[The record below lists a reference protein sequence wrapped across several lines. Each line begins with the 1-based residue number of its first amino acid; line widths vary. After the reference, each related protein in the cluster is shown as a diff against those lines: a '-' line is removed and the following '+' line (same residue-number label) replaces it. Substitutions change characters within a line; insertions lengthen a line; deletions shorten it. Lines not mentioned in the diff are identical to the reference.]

1 MAALSFRD
9 RLLTRRGARAILSPV
24 GILGGVAVAVVAAVA
39 GLPVWAAVLL
49 GVGVW
54 GVNLLR
60 LLPRGRRRE
69 RVDPFT
75 LHEPWRRFVQ
85 EALQARTRFDQAV
98 DRAPAGPLRDRLRDI
113 AARVHTGVDE
123 CWQVARRGEALV
135 EARRGINARDVERKL
150 AQVDRAADDPSAA
163 SVVQALEAQ
172 RATHQR
178 LGGVIE
184 RTQRELRLLDAR
196 LDEAV
201 ARALELAA
209 HAGTD
214 AGATVGRG
222 AGVAGLGS
230 DVEGVVS
237 EMESLR
243 QALDETTVAAQGGTL
258 PGDLP
263 GELPPGGRA

>member
-24 GILGGVAVAVVAAVA
+24 GILGGAAAAIVAVVA
-39 GLPVWAAVLL
+39 GLPIWAAVLV

-54 GVNLLR
+54 GVNLVR
-60 LLPRGRRRE
+60 MLPRGGRRE
-69 RVDPFT
+69 RIDPFT

-85 EALQARTRFDQAV
+85 EALQARTRFDHAV
-98 DRAPAGPLRDRLRDI
+98 DRAPPGPLRDRLREI
-113 AARVHTGVDE
+113 AARVHTAVE
-123 CWQVARRGEALV
+123 QCWQVARRGEALV
-135 EARRGINARDVERKL
+135 DARRGIDARDVERKL
-150 AQVDRAADDPSAA
+150 AQIDAGSEDPAMA

-172 RATHQR
+172 RATHDR
-178 LGGVIE
+178 LSGVID

-209 HAGTD
+209 HAGAD

-222 AGVAGLGS
+222 AGVAGLGT
-230 DVEGVVS
+230 DVDGVVS

-243 QALDETTVAAQGGTL
+243 QALDETTVAAQGGTY
-258 PGDLP
+258 P
-263 GELPPGGRA
+263 GELPPGGKG

>member
-24 GILGGVAVAVVAAVA
+24 GILAGIVVAVVAALA
-39 GLPVWAAVLL
+39 GLPVWAAVVV

-54 GVNLLR
+54 ALNLLR
-60 LLPRGRRRE
+60 MLPRGQRRE
-69 RVDPFT
+69 RIDPFT

-85 EALQARTRFDQAV
+85 EALQARTRFDHAV
-98 DRAPAGPLRDRLRDI
+98 ERAPAGPLRDRLREI
-113 AARVHTGVDE
+113 SARVHTGVDE
-123 CWQVARRGEALV
+123 CWQVAQRGEALV
-135 EARRGINARDVERKL
+135 EARRGIDARDVERKL
-150 AQVDRAADDPSAA
+150 AQLNRGSEDPSVA

-172 RATHQR
+172 RATHER

-184 RTQRELRLLDAR
+184 RTQHDLRLLDAR

-209 HAGTD
+209 HAGAD

-222 AGVAGLGS
+222 AGVAGLGT
-230 DVEGVVS
+230 DVETVVS

-243 QALDETTVAAQGGTL
+243 QALDETTIAAQGGA
-258 PGDLP
+258 PP
-263 GELPPGGRA
+263 GELPPGGRT